1 MSYQMDE
8 VTSRIPFNQLN
19 SDKNLDPEGT
29 VLIEY
34 FCTVTGNRNPYFYE
48 SPAGYKLITCCHS
61 ENNGLLN
68 AIIGINR
75 WGMHGNKARA
85 VRITR
90 DFHNGVLKIDENL

>member
-1 MSYQMDE
+1 MDE
-8 VTSRIPFNQLN
+8 VTSRTPFTKINMNKL
-19 SDKNLDPEGT
+19 LDPEGT

-61 ENNGLLN
+61 ESNGLLN

-75 WGMHGNKARA
+75 WGMHGSGAKA

-90 DFHNGVLKIDENL
+90 DFYSGASKIDENL

>member
-1 MSYQMDE
+1 M
-8 VTSRIPFNQLN
+8 NKL
-19 SDKNLDPEGT
+19 LDPQGT

-61 ENNGLLN
+61 ESNGLLN

-75 WGMHGNKARA
+75 WGMHGSGAKA

-90 DFHNGVLKIDENL
+90 DFYSGASKIDENL